1 MWANDFEFVL
11 ESIRENCLILKKR
24 HTKNYFRYKDTLKYY
39 KIPVILISALN
50 SVASVGLEKYMAQRY
65 ISGGTCLLSLIVG
78 VIGSIQL
85 FLKIEENMESS
96 LIASKDYYQL
106 ATDIYATLSLQREHR
121 TKSGK
126 EAFDEYYSK
135 YMAITEKATL
145 INKKYNDSLF
155 GIPRLPNN
163 NELRLDI
170 SPNLNDS
177 SSDDTP

>member
-1 MWANDFEFVL
+1 MWADDYEFVL
-11 ESIRENCLILKKR
+11 ESIRENCLVLKKR
-24 HTKNYFRYKDTLKYY
+24 HTKNYFRFKDTLKYY

-50 SVASVGLEKYMAQRY
+50 SVASVGLEKYMEQKY
-65 ISGGTCLLSLIVG
+65 ISGGTCLLSLLVG

-106 ATDIYATLSLQREHR
+106 ATDIYAILSLQREHR
-121 TKSGK
+121 SKGGK

-135 YMAITEKATL
+135 YISITEKAT
-145 INKKYNDSLF
+145 IVNKKYNDSLF
-155 GIPRLPNN
+155 GVPRLPNN
-163 NELRLDI
+163 HELRLDI
-170 SPNLNDS
+170 PHNLNDS